1 MPRVP
6 TYQPFQVQPTI
17 GPGPAFQAPSG
28 PGPAQIAGEQ
38 LQQMGQ
44 AVGKVG
50 EELGRY
56 AQIQQERIN
65 RARFYD
71 VQSDLRELF
80 RQEEQGLRQLKGAQL
95 FDSDKPAF
103 EQSRE
108 MLEQKRGEIIN
119 SLPNQVLRDAFQQE
133 FSRQFEGFN
142 DRMMVYEGEQF
153 ELYKSTTQDAAIEG
167 AIRDA
172 FINTN
177 AREENFLMGINIV
190 RDKVAD
196 AGLDGIAANEAAA
209 EMVTSLVSDQ
219 IDELTRQGRFAE
231 AIEILN
237 SPSLIR
243 GVDEIGIL
251 SPEGATG
258 FGAIKEDDLTALRYG
273 VNKAEASFQSIKL
286 ASNGDLSGANE
297 VIDSYKDILSEP
309 DIFALQTAASEQKI
323 SYDRRQAALGNS
335 NDASLERGLVEI
347 ISQPNVTV
355 DDVMPLVSLLND
367 PEKGLKWINAAR
379 TAESQRET
387 GATRDLERASP
398 VLRDDLRRQYQ
409 KRNLTE
415 NQVRDKALELYG
427 SQLLTSSDYAGLL
440 NDLRQDSEDRKQIF
454 DRTISASFEQ
464 GMFSFDFDNQREI
477 QEQQVFQE
485 FNSAWSSLQS
495 KSDSEINRFIQ
506 DLLVQRSE
514 ATLPMPPLPPGYP
527 VTPSSEQVNA
537 RIRQIDQ
544 QIRED
549 DQSGQTLLS
558 EEERNRLID
567 LGSNLQDWQEYF
579 ERQQP
584 RNVGTTTEET
594 R

>member
-6 TYQPFQVQPTI
+6 TYQPFQVQPSV

-28 PGPAQIAGEQ
+28 PGPAQISGEQ
-38 LQQMGQ
+38 LQQMGG
-44 AVGKVG
+44 AISEVG
-50 EELGRY
+50 EQLGKY

-65 RARFYD
+65 RARFYE
-71 VQSDLRELF
+71 VQSELREVF
-80 RQEEQGLRQLKGAQL
+80 RQEEQGLRSLKGAQL
-95 FDSDKPAF
+95 FDSDQPAF
-103 EQSRE
+103 EKSRDF
-108 MLEQKRGEIIN
+108 LETRRGEILN
-119 SLPNQVLRDAFQQE
+119 RLPNQVLRDAFQQE

-142 DRMMVYEGEQF
+142 DRMIIYEGEQF

-167 AIRDA
+167 AFRDGVL
-172 FINTN
+172 NVN
-177 AREENFLMGINIV
+177 AREENFVTAFNIV
-190 RDKVAD
+190 RDKVTD
-196 AGLDGIAANEAAA
+196 EGLTGIGA
-209 EMVTSLVSDQ
+209 EEKASELITSMVSDQ
-219 IDELTRQGRFAE
+219 VDELIRQGRFAD
-231 AIEILN
+231 AIDLLN
-237 SPSLIR
+237 SAALTR
-243 GVDEIGIL
+243 GIDEIGIL
-251 SPEGATG
+251 APEGTTG
-258 FGAIKEDDLTALRYG
+258 FGAIKEDDLIALRYG

-297 VIDSYKDILSEP
+297 VIDGYKDILSEP
-309 DIFALQTAASEQKI
+309 DIFALQTAASEKKI

-335 NDASLERGLVEI
+335 NDASLERRLVEI
-347 ISQPNVTV
+347 ILQPNVTV
-355 DDVMPLVSLLND
+355 DDVMPLVSLLSD

-398 VLRDDLRRQYQ
+398 VLRDDLRRQFQ

-415 NQVRDKALELYG
+415 NQIRDKALEFYG

-440 NDLRQDSEDRKQIF
+440 NDIRQDSEDRKQIF
-454 DRTISASFEQ
+454 DRTISAAFDQ
-464 GMFSFDFDNQREI
+464 GIFSFDFDNQREI

-485 FNSAWSSLQS
+485 FNSAWPSLQS

-537 RIRQIDQ
+537 RISQIDQ

-549 DQSGQTLLS
+549 DRSGQTLLS
-558 EEERNRLID
+558 EEERNKLLD
-567 LGSNLQDWQEYF
+567 LGSSLQDWQEYF
-579 ERQQP
+579 KRQQP
-584 RNVGTTTEET
+584 RNVGTTAQET

>member
-251 SPEGATG
+251 APEGATG

-273 VNKAEASFQSIKL
+273 VNKAEISFNSEML
-286 ASNGDLSGANE
+286 ASQGD
-297 VIDSYKDILSEP
+297 ISE
-309 DIFALQTAASEQKI
+309 ALELI
-323 SYDRRQAALGNS
+323 
-335 NDASLERGLVEI
+335 
-347 ISQPNVTV
+347 
-355 DDVMPLVSLLND
+355 ND
-367 PEKGLKWINAAR
+367 PENVLSAFDRFEMEKATNIIYDRFLESKKAEEQAVSDTILGNLQPLLEDKSLRPHHVAAFQGLMEDSVFRIYMGLAHKYAEDAENGDSSDDTYNSTLYVDIISRFRGRQITYSEAVNEVLSAR
-379 TAESQRET
+379 S
-387 GATRDLERASP
+387 LN
-398 VLRDDLRRQYQ
+398 
-409 KRNLTE
+409 NLTE
-415 NQVRDKALELYG
+415 TGVNRIIDEMD
-427 SQLLTSSDYAGLL
+427 QLSDSRYTVAKDNLLKIYFPDAVTGLL
-440 NDLRQDSEDRKQIF
+440 GPGMNQNRNLHIEAQYRMAENELFERWPQLREMSV
-454 DRTISASFEQ
+454 S
-464 GMFSFDFDNQREI
+464 
-477 QEQQVFQE
+477 EQQVEVQE
-485 FNSAWSSLQS
+485 IASRAKAMGPRALLGGLNDITSWAGRDVKIENQ
-495 KSDSEINRFIQ
+495 N
-506 DLLVQRSE
+506 DLDRLKRLVAVEYENENITAQER
-514 ATLPMPPLPPGYP
+514 
-527 VTPSSEQVNA
+527 
-537 RIRQIDQ
+537 
-544 QIRED
+544 D
-549 DQSGQTLLS
+549 DRLRTLLQYA
-558 EEERNRLID
+558 D
-567 LGSNLQDWQEYF
+567 ALGLQ
-579 ERQQP
+579 
-584 RNVGTTTEET
+584 
-594 R
+594 